1 MENQELE
8 EVLEDNDR
16 KDQITAS
23 KVKEYL
29 SLSSSK
35 PIDTL
40 DNSILTNAVYE
51 FHRDL
56 VQLKSQNE
64 TKDKGIQS
72 LNEKMAKSQQESN
85 IQAKQK
91 QSLEKDF
98 LKLKNYIINKQKEIE
113 KLNYYQTTITTQEK
127 IIAKLQLLCESKMK
141 GKFSFLKND
150 LQAQQPKLQHYPHSH
165 HHRHHNSQKE
175 LQDLQDMM
183 RPPSLPLLENI
194 NNNEKEEN
202 EKLRQEMNEKNQQ
215 LDTSN
220 QEIVQLNTKVSNFF
234 LFIFICLKKR
244 IFFHSIQ
251 GRISGGSDKRTGKET
266 TEQSAKDWDDRR
278 RNREYRYQRNH
289 EKERVRSK
297 TIFHLEF
304 KESEFGGG

>member
-1 MENQELE
+1 MLLQMENQELE

-64 TKDKGIQS
+64 TKDKEIQS
-72 LNEKMAKSQQESN
+72 LNEKMVKSQQESN

-113 KLNYYQTTITTQEK
+113 KLSYYQTTITTQEK

-150 LQAQQPKLQHYPHSH
+150 LQAQQPQLQHHPHSH

-220 QEIVQLNTKVSNFF
+220 QEIVQLNTKVSSFF
-234 LFIFICLKKR
+234 CCYFSDFFSYSIHSRWKLWR
-244 IFFHSIQ
+244 I
-251 GRISGGSDKRTGKET
+251 R
-266 TEQSAKDWDDRR
+266 
-278 RNREYRYQRNH
+278 
-289 EKERVRSK
+289 
-297 TIFHLEF
+297 
-304 KESEFGGG
+304 